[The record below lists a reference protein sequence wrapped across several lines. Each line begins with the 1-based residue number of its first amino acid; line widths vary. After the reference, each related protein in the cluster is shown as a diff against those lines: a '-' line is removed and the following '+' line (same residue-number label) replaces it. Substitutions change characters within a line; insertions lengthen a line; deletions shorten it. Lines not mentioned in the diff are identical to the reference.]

1 MKITY
6 ALIIAACF
14 SLSAHAANVSVDFV
28 KKEQYKDIHAGGT
41 QSQPRFEEKLF
52 KTLEKSFAKNA
63 EKLPGDLSL
72 KISVLDID
80 LAGAVAH
87 GLGMGQDIRQISD
100 KDFPRVLFYMIL
112 ENKDGEIVFQG
123 RQNLKEKRLR
133 HGDFRM
139 KGSQS
144 DFFMET
150 GLITKWFDTVLVP
163 AVAKL

>member
-1 MKITY
+1 MNKFLTLVCS
-6 ALIIAACF
+6 ALLACSAQAAD
-14 SLSAHAANVSVDFV
+14 VSVDFV
-28 KKEQYKDIHAGGT
+28 KKEQYKDIDAGGT
-41 QSQPRFEEKLF
+41 QSQPRFEERLF
-52 KTLEKSFAKNA
+52 KTIERSFSKNA
-63 EKLPGDLSL
+63 EKLPSEYKL

-112 ENKDGEIVFQG
+112 EDKSGAIVFQG
-123 RQNLKEKRLR
+123 RQNLKEKKLK

-150 GLITKWFDTVLVP
+150 GLINKWFDQVLVP